1 MDGLIKIYPG
11 SELKAVDMAELMKA
25 SLLSDGILQGC
36 RLSLN
41 SANTAVHMTSG
52 RIVIFGRLAEFAE
65 GDLTP
70 PTVTSD
76 GVTCYI
82 CAVCD
87 LSNTS
92 RPFYVD
98 ILTASGKS
106 DLDTAV
112 ETVPDDEF
120 FNVSFGTRYLVLGT
134 VTVST
139 AGTLSNLNT
148 DANNYPIKSN
158 KKVIDTRIA
167 TIDHSLGDHQ
177 SHLSWLDRRRWSKS
191 KIITRNV
198 VYPFVTVQP
207 NSREGVTINLS
218 YGTTYEASISGGIAT
233 VVEHPNHE
241 DQPIG
246 VPDAYGR
253 VLDTDDRHRLI
264 GISGITFGSPTVGT
278 AQAVSKCVLAGW
290 NINTTPT
297 TEGSVHNGYVYIYNT
312 SSTVAQLSV
321 TVRGLYALYE

>member
-25 SLLSDGILQGC
+25 SLISDGILQGC

-158 KKVIDTRIA
+158 KQVIDTRIA
-167 TIDHSLGDHQ
+167 TIDHTLGDHA
-177 SHLSWLDRRRWSKS
+177 SYLAWINNRKWSRNKLSTK
-191 KIITRNV
+191 V
-198 VYPFVTVQP
+198 VTYPSVTVP
-207 NSREGVTINLS
+207 ANSRAGVTINLAYGAS
-218 YGTTYEASISGGIAT
+218 YTATASGSMINVHENPGT
-233 VVEHPNHE
+233 
-241 DQPIG
+241 DD
-246 VPDAYGR
+246 DAYVPQPDEYGR
-253 VLDTDDRHRLI
+253 ETHVDTRHKVI
-264 GISGITFGSPTVGT
+264 GISGITFANAAVGGG
-278 AQAVSKCVLAGW
+278 VNGSKCVVAGW
-290 NINTTPT
+290 NMNSAATDTKHHT
-297 TEGSVHNGYVYIYNT
+297 GYIYVFNT
-312 SSTVAQLSV
+312 ANSQAVIDVSV
-321 TVRGLYALYE
+321 RVLYAQYE